1 MINAVRLTL
10 SRSPRGFAR
19 RSAEPIP
26 ATAGH
31 GSVHYLLAA
40 LSVVMLTATLSV
52 VPIPNEAPLV
62 GNLVDRAMAD
72 HQQRCTTT
80 TVTEYHPT
88 RGSYTTTR
96 RTCTTI
102 DHPKAP
108 SNLEKVATAVLGY
121 GVGSLACGGFG
132 PAGAYACGGVL
143 AGGSALVN
151 EPEPYVPP
159 QTGPPCLPGCAT
171 KPSSSGT
178 SSGSGS
184 SGSGHP
190 SGGTG

>member
-10 SRSPRGFAR
+10 SRSPWGFAR
-19 RSAEPIP
+19 RGAEPIP
-26 ATAGH
+26 AAAGH

-40 LSVVMLTATLSV
+40 LTVVMLAATLSI

-80 TVTEYHPT
+80 TVTNYHPT
-88 RGSYTTTR
+88 GGSYTTTQ

-102 DHPKAP
+102 THPKPKPKPKAQEVKEAVASTVFVAMICKGNLGCGVGAAVFEAVVDPAP
-108 SNLEKVATAVLGY
+108 SRPT
-121 GVGSLACGGFG
+121 
-132 PAGAYACGGVL
+132 
-143 AGGSALVN
+143 
-151 EPEPYVPP
+151 